1 MYVYLIG
8 GGRAAADR
16 GAVDGV
22 PFAVYWAAGEGVF
35 AGVLGGMSFSMW
47 VLAHAH

>member
-16 GAVDGV
+16 RAVDGV
-22 PFAVYWAAGEGVF
+22 PLAVYWAAGEGVF
-35 AGVLGGMSFSMW
+35 AGVLRGKFFF
-47 VLAHAH
+47 